1 MLSYTPLLVFFFFFS
16 SCLHL
21 SDFLAPDKETIIS
34 KEKALKSQPL
44 KGIRVK

>member
-1 MLSYTPLLVFFFFFS
+1 MLSYTPLLVFLLS